1 MQLLYETGSISW
13 SNKCMQANW
22 KTTSQLKR
30 RCHYVTTM
38 GLLFQAPIPL
48 YSTSWVGGKEGGGG
62 GRGFIIFQNPLKAED
77 VSMHR

>member
-48 YSTSWVGGKEGGGG
+48 YSTSWVGGKGGGG
-62 GRGFIIFQNPLKAED
+62 GIYHISETFEYRGPVNA
-77 VSMHR
+77 

>member
-13 SNKCMQANW
+13 SNKCVQANW

-30 RCHYVTTM
+30 RCHHVTIV

-48 YSTSWVGGKEGGGG
+48 YSTSWVGGKEGGGEG
-62 GRGFIIFQNPLKAED
+62 IYHISETFECRGPVNA
-77 VSMHR
+77 

>member
-22 KTTSQLKR
+22 KRTSQR
-30 RCHYVTTM
+30 EDVTIV

-48 YSTSWVGGKEGGGG
+48 YSTSWVGGRGGGG
-62 GRGFIIFQNPLKAED
+62 EGIYHISETFDGRT
-77 VSMHR
+77 